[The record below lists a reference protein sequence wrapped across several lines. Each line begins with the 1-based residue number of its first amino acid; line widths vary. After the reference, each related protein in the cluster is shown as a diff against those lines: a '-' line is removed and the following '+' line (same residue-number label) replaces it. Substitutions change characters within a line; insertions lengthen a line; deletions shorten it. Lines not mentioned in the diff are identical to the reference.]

1 MCHVY
6 TSYFA
11 KAKNFDKNKFILCQ
25 ISNSAPFELDGK
37 LSVFIPDWNTIV
49 SPKKNGLIDEH
60 EYKKRYLSQLNSSR
74 DSVLN
79 IIKLLKTFNK
89 DIILMCYES
98 PDKFCHRHILADWYN
113 EQIHDP
119 EGITEYQFK

>member
-1 MCHVY
+1 MCHIY

-11 KAKNFDKNKFILCQ
+11 KAKYFDKRRFILCQ

-37 LSVFIPDWNTIV
+37 LSVLIPDWNTIV
-49 SPKKNGLIDEH
+49 YPKKRGLIDEE
-60 EYKKRYLSQLNSSR
+60 EYKERYLNQLNSSK

-89 DIILMCYES
+89 DIVLMCYES
-98 PDKFCHRHILADWYN
+98 PDGFCHRHILADWYN
-113 EQIHDP
+113 ELTHDP
-119 EGITEYQFK
+119 VCITEYKF